1 MAQRLMAPSLDWKS
15 SASPGRDWGLN
26 ESSSTKGTASDQGI
40 SKLQNSGTALGRTI
54 PVEDVRSVN
63 RHSQTRSGGAGERF
77 SPAESSSRLYLT
89 LEQQQQQQQQPVSRP
104 NSKLSKCKDQE

>member
-40 SKLQNSGTALGRTI
+40 SKLQNSVTASGRTI
-54 PVEDVRSVN
+54 PEEDVRSVN
-63 RHSQTRSGGAGERF
+63 RHSQTRSGGAGESLLSLF
-77 SPAESSSRLYLT
+77 SLRTT
-89 LEQQQQQQQQPVSRP
+89 LEQPACRKRSLDVAQRLTAPS
-104 NSKLSKCKDQE
+104 LD